1 MFDWLPSWT
10 PVGGWN
16 HTWTEKEKIQC
27 SRLYFFFHN
36 RKHYSAKSASMM
48 AQMVIYK
55 DKYHGLYYSEEQ
67 EQELKKAL
75 QTIHSVKA

>member
-1 MFDWLPSWT
+1 MLYGSWI

-16 HTWTEKEKIQC
+16 RTWTEKEKIQC
-27 SRLYFFFHN
+27 SRLYFFFHDK
-36 RKHYSAKSASMM
+36 KHYSEKVSSIM

-55 DKYHGLYYSEEQ
+55 EKYHVHYSEEQ

-75 QTIHSVKA
+75 QPIRLVKA

>member
-1 MFDWLPSWT
+1 MFHWSSSWV

-16 HTWTEKEKIQC
+16 RTWTEKEKIQC
-27 SRLYFFFHN
+27 SRLYFFFHDK
-36 RKHYSAKSASMM
+36 KHYSEKTANIL

-55 DKYHGLYYSEEQ
+55 DKCHVHYSEEQ
-67 EQELKKAL
+67 ERELKKAL

>member
-1 MFDWLPSWT
+1 MYGSSWI

-16 HTWTEKEKIQC
+16 RTWTEKEKVQC
-27 SRLYFFFHN
+27 SRLYFFFYN
-36 RKHYSAKSASMM
+36 KKQYSDKASSIM

-55 DKYHGLYYSEEQ
+55 DKWDVHYSEEQ

-75 QTIHSVKA
+75 QPIHLVKA

>member
-1 MFDWLPSWT
+1 MMYGTSWI

-16 HTWTEKEKIQC
+16 RTWTEKEKIQC
-27 SRLYFFFHN
+27 SRLYFFFHD
-36 RKHYSAKSASMM
+36 RKQYSEKAASLM

-55 DKYHGLYYSEEQ
+55 DKCHVYYSEEQ

-75 QTIHSVKA
+75 QPIHLVKA